1 MLKTVQRKFYKVKEG
16 QTLSQI
22 AEYFSVSERVLAR
35 ENGLKT
41 SPSAGQ
47 ILRIP
52 EEKGNAYT
60 VRAGDTKILLCG
72 SEERY
77 ERLNGTKVF
86 YIGMKIII

>member
-1 MLKTVQRKFYKVKEG
+1 MLKTVQSKYYKVKEG
-16 QTLSQI
+16 QTLRQI
-22 AEYFSVSERVLAR
+22 AEYFSVSERVLAKR
-35 ENGLKT
+35 NGLK
-41 SPSAGQ
+41 SMPYAGQ

-77 ERLNGTKVF
+77 ERLNGTQVF
-86 YIGMKIII
+86 YIGMRILI